1 MVIINNDD
9 FGASEN
15 LNYGI
20 YLAFSK
26 NLISSTTTLVN
37 FEEGLKDA
45 VTYINEGKIR
55 PASVGL
61 HLNLTAGK
69 PLTNKMAANENFCEN
84 GSFKPNRNRN
94 IFFLNQK
101 DRKCVFDELEAQ
113 ILKFKEV
120 FGFNPS
126 HLDSHHHIHT
136 ELAILQCVIR
146 LAKKYKLNSIRL
158 SQNLGSPPNFIKRTY
173 KKLVNNYLKFKK
185 FKVVDKFGGISALN
199 SSNFN
204 GKLNYEI
211 MVHVIHDTADDSL
224 KDEGIIDLN
233 EKLREVFQGDKWQ
246 LSNYTDLAQTK
257 SS

>member
-20 YLAFSK
+20 FLAFSN
-26 NLISSTTTLVN
+26 NLISSTTALVN

-45 VTYINEGKIR
+45 VSYVKEGKIR
-55 PASVGL
+55 PESVGL
-61 HLNLTAGK
+61 HLNLTTGR
-69 PLTNKMAANENFCEN
+69 PLTKKMAANENFCEH

-94 IFFLNQK
+94 IFFLNRK
-101 DRKCVFDELEAQ
+101 DRKCVLEELEAQ
-113 ILKFKEV
+113 ILRFKEV

-136 ELAILQCVIR
+136 ELAILPCAVR

-158 SQNLGSPPNFIKRTY
+158 SQNLGSPPNTIKRVY
-173 KKLVNNYLKFKK
+173 KKLINNYLKFNK
-185 FKVVDKFGGISALN
+185 FKVTDKFGGISGLD

-204 GKLNYEI
+204 SDLDYEI
-211 MVHVIHDTADDSL
+211 MVHVIYDKVDGSL

-233 EKLREVFQGDKWQ
+233 EKLREIFQSDQWQ
-246 LSNYTDLAQTK
+246 LSNYTELAQAK
-257 SS
+257 SI